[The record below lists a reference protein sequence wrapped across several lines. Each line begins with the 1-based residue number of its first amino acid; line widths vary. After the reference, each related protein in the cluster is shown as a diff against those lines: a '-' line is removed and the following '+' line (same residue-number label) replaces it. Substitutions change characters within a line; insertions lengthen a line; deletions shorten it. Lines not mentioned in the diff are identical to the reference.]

1 MDLGLGPNEGC
12 GALVIGLDEGIDV
25 FLELFDRG
33 EGCAA
38 QGLSFQ
44 DREPDLDLIEPGG
57 PGRREVEAHGGM
69 TLEPAI
75 VLGLVGVEVIENDV
89 NFFFVAVRINDA
101 IHEVQELPAAPA
113 FVMAGLN
120 QPSGGF

>member
-38 QGLSFQ
+38 QGLSLQ
-44 DREPDLDLIEPGG
+44 DREPDLDLVEPGG
-57 PGRREVEAHGGM
+57 PGRREVEMYVRM

-75 VLGLVGVEVIENDV
+75 VLGLVGIEVVEDNMDGG
-89 NFFFVAVRINDA
+89 VRIGGDD
-101 IHEVQELPAAPA
+101 IVHEIEELDAPA
-113 FVMAGLN
+113 PLLV
-120 QPSGGF
+120 SGGHLAGGDFE

>member
-1 MDLGLGPNEGC
+1 MTSGGQ
-12 GALVIGLDEGIDV
+12 IDNRMV
-25 FLELFDRG
+25 LCVTLTIDRFAQLFDIDKAGSLERL
-33 EGCAA
+33 AA
-38 QGLSFQ
+38 QNAKPAFNLVKPRSMRWRKMKM
-44 DREPDLDLIEPGG
+44 DI
-57 PGRREVEAHGGM
+57 GM